1 MAVNND
7 DLTID
12 NLFVPIPDSYIITNN
27 IHNILILTYAVN
39 LSLALFFC

>member
-7 DLTID
+7 DSTY
-12 NLFVPIPDSYIITNN
+12 NFSSTIPDSYIITNN